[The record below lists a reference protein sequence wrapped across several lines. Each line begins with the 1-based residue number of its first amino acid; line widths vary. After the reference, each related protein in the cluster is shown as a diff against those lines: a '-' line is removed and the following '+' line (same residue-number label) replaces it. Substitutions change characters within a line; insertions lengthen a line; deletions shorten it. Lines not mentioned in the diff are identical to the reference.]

1 MEDCT
6 EKKSLAPTI
15 PSIDTELSNI
25 VRRLDSVS
33 DNLRSGLFG
42 DCAETFAIIA
52 SEIQVVRNQLVEMR
66 DILEPQKD
74 SEHNNTKSPQH

>member
-1 MEDCT
+1 MTDFERIDKL
-6 EKKSLAPTI
+6 EKDFSLLTDLYGKVI
-15 PSIDTELSNI
+15 HRQEMILE
-25 VRRLDSVS
+25 
-33 DNLRSGLFG
+33 